1 MADWVNCTSWRVIKR
16 SLVLGRELSEDA
28 QMMRQLGRFSLV
40 LMVAVGASRL
50 SAAYEKIRFYEFG
63 ENDLGAAVGGAILT
77 TADSQSSPT
86 YEGKFTDGPNWDPP
100 GLPTGEEFVNLS
112 ALGDAAAPMYTPG
125 RLTGLSAF
133 FAGDDYLEGATYDPR
148 ANSKGE
154 WTAID
159 PIDYSF
165 TTVSQAWVRPSASG
179 KGQRQVLWQVGPENG
194 GVAITA
200 DGKWEIVHPNRVL
213 DIPVK
218 FDRWTHITMRRGE
231 NTAILYIDG
240 EVAGDSPGTWG
251 GLGAFTV
258 GAGLGGADGF
268 VGQLDDLNISAYR
281 GPSALFDPT
290 QDIDFFT
297 DLKLSGVRGDVNQ
310 DSKVDQGDYVIW
322 SSNSGFDNQFGF
334 GDPSTLLLGD
344 VDGNG
349 RINFFDFQI
358 ISDEAAAGGVAL
370 QVIPEPASAGWL
382 AVTLGLAARRVR
394 RCYG

>member
-1 MADWVNCTSWRVIKR
+1 
-16 SLVLGRELSEDA
+16 
-28 QMMRQLGRFSLV
+28 MRQLGKFSLV
-40 LMVAVGASRL
+40 LMVAVGAARS
-50 SAAYEKIRFYEFG
+50 SAAYEKIRFYKFG
-63 ENDLGAAVGGAILT
+63 ENDPGAAVGGVILT

-86 YEGKFTDGPNWDPP
+86 YEGEFTDGPNWDPP
-100 GLPTGEEFVNLS
+100 GLPSGEEFVDLS
-112 ALGDAAAPMYTPG
+112 ALGAAEAPMYAPG
-125 RLTGLSAF
+125 RLTGLSAS
-133 FAGDDYLEGATYDPR
+133 FAGDEYLEGATYDPR

-159 PIDYSF
+159 PNDYSF
-165 TTVSQAWVRPSASG
+165 TTVSQAWVKPSASG

-213 DIPVK
+213 DVPVK
-218 FDRWTHITMRRGE
+218 FDQWTHITMRRGG

-251 GLGAFTV
+251 GLGTFTV

-281 GPSALFDPT
+281 GPTALFDPA

-310 DSKVDQGDYVIW
+310 DSKVDQADYLIW

-358 ISDEAAAGGVAL
+358 ISDEAAAGGAAL
-370 QVIPEPASAGWL
+370 QAIPEPASAGL
-382 AVTLGLAARRVR
+382 LGVTLGLAALRVR
-394 RCYG
+394 RRNG